1 MQNLPTNLM
10 NQLKDLHDN
19 FEDHFLQS
27 ERERVVKMLRDS
39 TAFLANK
46 PNPFNE
52 RERVLNALR
61 NGGLPQDY
69 QHKGVTMDQE
79 SGGRFYATG
88 NDTDIHGN
96 PIAVDEKMTGRSP
109 ANWFKLTRTDVKVL
123 GYLEKGFIAVPTI
136 AGNLSVKRD
145 SVHNSFWRLKQQGY
159 EIESRPTGK
168 RKQGY
173 DKIYRIKTGLNKEL
187 ASG

>member
-1 MQNLPTNLM
+1 MQNLPTNLV

-19 FEDHFLQS
+19 FEDHFRRC
-27 ERERVVKMLRDS
+27 ERD
-39 TAFLANK
+39 
-46 PNPFNE
+46 
-52 RERVLNALR
+52 RVLTALR

-69 QHKGVTMDQE
+69 QHMGVTMDQG
-79 SGGRFYATG
+79 SGARFHATG

-96 PIAVDEKMTGRSP
+96 PLAVDEKMTGKSP
-109 ANWFKLTRTDVKVL
+109 TRWFKLTKTDVKVL

-136 AGNLSVKRD
+136 AGNLEVKRD
-145 SVHNSFWRLKQQGY
+145 SVHNSFWRLKQHGH

-173 DKIYRIKTGLNKEL
+173 DKIYRIKSASNRGLVI
-187 ASG
+187 S

>member
-19 FEDHFLQS
+19 FEDHFRQS

-69 QHKGVTMDQE
+69 QHKGVTMHQE

-145 SVHNSFWRLKQQGY
+145 SVHNSFWRLKQHGY

>member
-1 MQNLPTNLM
+1 MNNLPTNLIT
-10 NQLKDLHDN
+10 QLKDLHDN
-19 FEDHFLQS
+19 FEDHFRQS

-136 AGNLSVKRD
+136 AGNLEVKRD
-145 SVHNSFWRLKQQGY
+145 SVHNSFWRLKQHGY

-173 DKIYRIKTGLNKEL
+173 DKIYRIKTGLNKGV
-187 ASG
+187 ATG

>member
-1 MQNLPTNLM
+1 MQNLPTNLV

-19 FEDHFLQS
+19 FEDYFRRC
-27 ERERVVKMLRDS
+27 ERD
-39 TAFLANK
+39 
-46 PNPFNE
+46 
-52 RERVLNALR
+52 RVLTALR

-69 QHKGVTMDQE
+69 QHKGVTMDQD
-79 SGGRFYATG
+79 SGARFYATG
-88 NDTDIHGN
+88 NETDMHGN
-96 PIAVDEKMTGRSP
+96 PVAVDVKLTGKAP
-109 ANWFKLTRTDVKVL
+109 ANWFKLTRTDVRVL

-136 AGNLSVKRD
+136 AGNLEVKRD
-145 SVHNSFWRLKQQGY
+145 SVHNSFWRLKQHGY

>member
-1 MQNLPTNLM
+1 M

-19 FEDHFLQS
+19 FEDYFRRC
-27 ERERVVKMLRDS
+27 ERDRVLTALRNS

-69 QHKGVTMDQE
+69 QHQGVTIDQD
-79 SGGRFYATG
+79 SGARFHATG

-96 PIAVDEKMTGRSP
+96 PLAVDEKMTGKSP
-109 ANWFKLTRTDVKVL
+109 TRWFKLTKTDVKVL

-145 SVHNSFWRLKQQGY
+145 SVHNAFWRLKQHGY

-173 DKIYRIKTGLNKEL
+173 DKIYRIKSASNKGLVI
-187 ASG
+187 S